1 MDVNLVTEA
10 IKFMVLGM
18 TTVFLFLILMIYIL
32 KAQAYIIQ
40 KYFSD
45 TEKQDSTL
53 AKDNQSS
60 SAQTVLMN
68 QNDEDAMIVAA
79 ITAAISEY
87 RKK

>member
-40 KYFSD
+40 KYFAD
-45 TEKQDSTL
+45 KEKQDSNL

-60 SAQTVLMN
+60 SSQTVLMN